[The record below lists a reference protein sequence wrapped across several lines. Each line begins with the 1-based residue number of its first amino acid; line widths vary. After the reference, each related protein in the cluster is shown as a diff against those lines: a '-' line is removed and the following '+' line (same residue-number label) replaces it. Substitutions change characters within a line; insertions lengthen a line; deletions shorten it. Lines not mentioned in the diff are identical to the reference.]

1 MVTED
6 LEVADAGLATRL
18 KELRQLLGYSQRD
31 MAAEFKVT
39 HGAISQW
46 ESGDRPIPGPIA
58 RLIEIYTENLG
69 VIDAPVTKKISAT
82 WASRAMRASI
92 ATGKIAAR
100 LVGTSLL
107 GLIAGNERAAQLKA
121 ATDQKIGA
129 ELARTLGSL
138 KGIAMKL
145 GQYASYVDLNLPAVL
160 RNELAK
166 LQDSASPLPAKVA
179 ADLVWHAL
187 GAAPDKVFRHWSPM
201 PFAAA
206 SIGQV
211 HAAELWDGTRVAVK
225 VQYPE
230 IRAAI
235 EADIASL
242 GALSSLL
249 KTILR
254 YQDTGALIDEVKE
267 RIVEECDYELEA
279 ANTAEF
285 ADLLAPWP
293 KVIVPKIHKKF
304 SAQTVITSDFV
315 DGTSF
320 AAFAAEADQVSKND
334 FGKLLF
340 ETTFALLFK
349 HGIFSCDPNPGNF
362 LFLNDGRVAFLD
374 FGCVKRFGPKSK
386 ATIVGLFKA
395 TIDNDRAEVRRLI
408 LTTGAIPRPDSV
420 DVDRV
425 IDLMFTFAAPWRE
438 DGPYQFN
445 PLYIERTWRQTID
458 NPDRFKLSVPPEF
471 AFTSRLQWGICAV
484 LSRLG
489 AEANWHQLIR
499 SHL

>member
-1 MVTED
+1 VTED
-6 LEVADAGLATRL
+6 LDLTDANSATRL
-18 KELRQLLGYSQRD
+18 KELRKLLGYSQRD
-31 MAAEFKVT
+31 MAVEFKVT

-46 ESGDRPIPGPIA
+46 ESGDRPIPGPIV

-69 VIDAPVTKKISAT
+69 VIDAPITKKISAT

-100 LVGTSLL
+100 IVGSSLF

-145 GQYASYVDLNLPAVL
+145 GQYASYVDLNLPVDL

-166 LQDSASPLPAKVA
+166 LQDSSSPLPANVA
-179 ADLVWHAL
+179 ADLVWRAL
-187 GAAPDKVFRHWSPM
+187 GAAPEKLFRHWSPM

-211 HAAELWDGTRVAVK
+211 HTAEMWDGTRVAVK

-242 GALSSLL
+242 GALTSLL
-249 KTILR
+249 KAILR
-254 YQDTGALIDEVKE
+254 YQDAAALIEEIKD
-267 RIVEECDYELEA
+267 RIVEECDYDLEA

-285 ADLLAPWP
+285 TDLLAPWP
-293 KVIVPKIHKKF
+293 QVVVPKTHKKF
-304 SAQTVITSDFV
+304 CAPTVITSDFI
-315 DGTSF
+315 DGKSF
-320 AAFAAEADQVSKND
+320 ATFVAEADQVSKNN

-340 ETTFALLFK
+340 ETTFALLLK

-362 LFLNDGRVAFLD
+362 LFLGDGRVAFLD

-395 TIDNDRAEVRRLI
+395 SLDDDRAEVRRLI

-425 IDLMFTFAAPWRE
+425 VDLIFAFIAPMRE
-438 DGPYQFN
+438 NRAYQFS
-445 PLYIERTWRQTID
+445 PLYIERTWRQMMD
-458 NPDRFKLSVPPEF
+458 NPDRLKLTVPPEF
-471 AFTSRLQWGICAV
+471 AFTSRLQWGICAI

-489 AEANWHQLIR
+489 AEANWHQLLR
-499 SHL
+499 AHL